1 MQKREERF
9 VNASFHCA
17 DAYVCTV
24 KGSENASGRMLWLL
38 SRPACNSAFDE
49 DEDKGKDEDDY
60 NRWGEFDHD
69 YEYRVTQKNVT

>member
-1 MQKREERF
+1 M
-9 VNASFHCA
+9 
-17 DAYVCTV
+17 
-24 KGSENASGRMLWLL
+24 

-69 YEYRVTQKNVT
+69 YEYRVTQKKCNIRIFGSNLF